1 MMQNYRPKNEPS
13 RPITNTYRDFEIRP
27 KFSKTHIFSEN
38 HSIPLDLDSPCSIET
53 QNNEHYL
60 VNTWNPCSPD
70 TKLIVVTLT
79 GPNEIRRFE

>member
-13 RPITNTYRDFEIRP
+13 RPITNTYRDLEIWP

-53 QNNEHYL
+53 QNNEQFSYHMEPL
-60 VNTWNPCSPD
+60 QPQHKINCCDIN
-70 TKLIVVTLT
+70 
-79 GPNEIRRFE
+79 GAQ